1 GTGSL
6 TAPETATGGHF
17 TRTPLAGHAPT
28 APAPHAGPRV
38 AGYEVLGELGRRGMG
53 VGYKARHVRLNR
65 LVALKVI
72 RAGATAGHDDL
83 ERFQREAEAVAQLH
97 HRNVV
102 QSYEIG
108 EHDGMPFFSRDFVDG
123 GSLDKRIAGKPQ
135 PPRDAA
141 EIVRQL
147 AEAMQAAH
155 DNGIIHRDL
164 KP

>member
-1 GTGSL
+1 
-6 TAPETATGGHF
+6 
-17 TRTPLAGHAPT
+17 
-28 APAPHAGPRV
+28 
-38 AGYEVLGELGRRGMG
+38 MG
-53 VGYKARHVRLNR
+53 VVYKARHMRLNR

-72 RAGATAGHDDL
+72 RAGTTAGRDDV

-102 QSYEIG
+102 QIYEIG
-108 EHDGMPFFSRDFVDG
+108 EHDGMPFFSLEFVDG

-164 KP
+164 KPANVLLATPLKELSAWHPAQATLQLLGVPKVADFG